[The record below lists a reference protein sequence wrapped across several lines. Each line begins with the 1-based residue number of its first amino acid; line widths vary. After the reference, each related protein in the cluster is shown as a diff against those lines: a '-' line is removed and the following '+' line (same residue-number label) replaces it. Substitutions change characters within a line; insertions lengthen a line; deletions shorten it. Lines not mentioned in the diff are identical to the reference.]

1 MKITKSQLKRIIKEE
16 IDKEIK
22 KITESSIARRSRR
35 YDRNLKQKMIEPIM
49 DPDMGTDATLKVLD
63 DEIGDPVDIVGGMT
77 DDQDPMSMPGEDD
90 DWTIEDTLETYY

>member
-1 MKITKSQLKRIIKEE
+1 
-16 IDKEIK
+16 
-22 KITESSIARRSRR
+22 
-35 YDRNLKQKMIEPIM
+35 M
-49 DPDMGTDATLKVLD
+49 DPDMGTDATLKALD